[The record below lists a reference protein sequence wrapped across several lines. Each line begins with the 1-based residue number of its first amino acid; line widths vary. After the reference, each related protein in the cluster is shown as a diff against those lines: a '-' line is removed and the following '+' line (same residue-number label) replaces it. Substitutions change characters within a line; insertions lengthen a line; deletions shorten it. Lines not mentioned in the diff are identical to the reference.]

1 VALIPADVDLVLRLD
16 VRRCRELLGPEW
28 AQTLANL
35 WQGFL
40 LDPNA
45 GTPNRAWFAPVLRE
59 ADALWLGCR
68 MGVLGCQDF
77 VVVLRG
83 RFEQPLAKYGLGAN
97 EGERELGGG
106 WVSYD
111 ARTSER
117 VSIARVYSRPPEL
130 LVLVS
135 PAEVDSAERSIE
147 GAAGATGLVPRETG
161 LVSVLVRSQALA
173 DSLRSRSPKAAQWL
187 QDAQRVEI
195 QMEPQPGQTLLTFA
209 VAFGDAARAE
219 RAAQAIKLLTRAL
232 AQFERRVQE
241 SDIDVQQLDSEVV
254 LRVRLG
260 ANR

>member
-1 VALIPADVDLVLRLD
+1 MALIPAAVDLVLRLD

-130 LVLVS
+130 RVLVS

-147 GAAGATGLVPRETG
+147 GAAGATGLVPRAPG
-161 LVSVLVRSQALA
+161 VGSVLVRSQALA
-173 DSLRSRSPKAAQWL
+173 DSRPRAGRTKGA
-187 QDAQRVEI
+187 RV
-195 QMEPQPGQTLLTFA
+195 GYRRA
-209 VAFGDAARAE
+209 AARFRGGPA
-219 RAAQAIKLLTRAL
+219 RAPGREPLT
-232 AQFERRVQE
+232 Q
-241 SDIDVQQLDSEVV
+241 
-254 LRVRLG
+254 RLG
-260 ANR
+260 ARRHGTGNAARQPLDFG